1 MTHMKLTSII
11 LTLGIVVP
19 SFGGHLRSLQIGQGV
34 GSNITNVMGSNN
46 SSVMASSNTSVI
58 STSNTSIIGSNST
71 SSIGSSNTGIIDSPQ
86 AAIEAARNELIKL
99 IEDDKLLGY
108 AFVRLGFHDCVGGC
122 DGCVDLLNPDNR
134 GLGGPIAVLENIVQ
148 QTAVHGVTRADIW
161 ALAAMTYADHGQ
173 GKQRA
178 EYSFDWFGRPTCDKL
193 NSICRN
199 AKGDVVDCSPTR
211 GPHRD
216 MPTPDLD
223 TRGVLDYF
231 DKAFGL
237 DARET
242 VALMGGH
249 TIGRVERGNSGFVG
263 DGWDSN
269 PSLVDNAYYTELVG
283 GTAAND
289 SLLALRN
296 ITNWRRLAVNNSAI
310 PGMPNRHQWRQGK
323 KVMINAD
330 ISMIRNF
337 AGKILPSGKVTCT
350 LAAGRNM
357 CPVALD
363 TIRHMAVY
371 RNDNQLWLD
380 DFRDVFT
387 FVLEFP
393 FKTEGGCGEDICFI
407 GDLPS

>member
-1 MTHMKLTSII
+1 MKISSII
-11 LTLGIVVP
+11 VTLGIVVP
-19 SFGGHLRSLQIGQGV
+19 SFGGHLRSLQIDQG
-34 GSNITNVMGSNN
+34 
-46 SSVMASSNTSVI
+46 AR
-58 STSNTSIIGSNST
+58 SNST
-71 SSIGSSNTGIIDSPQ
+71 SVIGSNNTGILGSNNTNVVGSNNTGVIDSPR
-86 AAIEAARNELIKL
+86 AAIEAARNEIIKI
-99 IEDDKLLGY
+99 IEDDKLVGY
-108 AFVRLGFHDCVGGC
+108 SLVRLGFHDCVGGC
-122 DGCVDLLNPDNR
+122 DGCIDLLNPDNR
-134 GLGGPIAVLENIVQ
+134 GLGNPIAVLETIVQ
-148 QTAVHGVTRADIW
+148 QTALHGVTRADIW
-161 ALAAMTYADHGQ
+161 ALAAMTYAEHGQ
-173 GKQRA
+173 GEERA
-178 EYSFDWFGRPTCDKL
+178 EYSFDWFGRPTCDQL
-193 NSICRN
+193 NTICRN
-199 AKGDVVDCSPTR
+199 AKGEEVDCSSTR
-211 GPHRD
+211 GPHRN

-237 DARET
+237 DAQET

-263 DGWDSN
+263 DGWDDN

-283 GTAAND
+283 GTSAND

-296 ITNWRRLAVNNSAI
+296 ITIWRRLSVNNSALVGL
-310 PGMPNRHQWRQGK
+310 PDRHQWRKGK
-323 KVMINAD
+323 KVMLNAD
-330 ISMIRNF
+330 MALIRNF

-363 TIRHMAVY
+363 TIRHMAAY
-371 RNDNQLWLD
+371 RNNNQLWLD

-393 FKTEGGCGEDICFI
+393 FKTGGGCGTDICFI